1 MTGDACLQYVMR
13 HGGVG
18 GDFDQIAR
26 RKQRSNPRFAFMF
39 GGDGG
44 TAAPNPLPAKASLGL
59 GLTAAVMRA
68 EEYYTYVTGEL
79 TRRMAL
85 AARGAA

>member
-1 MTGDACLQYVMR
+1 MVRYPQP
-13 HGGVG
+13 
-18 GDFDQIAR
+18 
-26 RKQRSNPRFAFMF
+26 SS
-39 GGDGG
+39 
-44 TAAPNPLPAKASLGL
+44 AKASLGP
-59 GLTAAVMRA
+59 GLTAVVART

>member
-1 MTGDACLQYVMR
+1 MVRYPQPSSSQA
-13 HGGVG
+13 
-18 GDFDQIAR
+18 
-26 RKQRSNPRFAFMF
+26 FASVRVS
-39 GGDGG
+39 
-44 TAAPNPLPAKASLGL
+44 PP
-59 GLTAAVMRA
+59 VVVRA